1 METHH
6 LYHLAACWSARH
18 NILHSAPLTT
28 SPVIGTYV
36 PAQQALAAP
45 GTVIRAAAAQ
55 MIFASRTSQ
64 DFISPEQVRET
75 EKWTGKVG
83 RSFLS
88 SPCSCRAC
96 SFTCFALVFIIL
108 CEFINMLGRPGSA
121 DWNEACRQCT
131 SSYRHRNSCADNL
144 SYCLSVCTQKKG
156 PFGSFPSSNEMAR
169 TW

>member
-18 NILHSAPLTT
+18 NVLHSAPLTT

-83 RSFLS
+83 RYFRRPLARAVLAVLLFSSSFS
-88 SPCSCRAC
+88 S
-96 SFTCFALVFIIL
+96 F
-108 CEFINMLGRPGSA
+108 
-121 DWNEACRQCT
+121 
-131 SSYRHRNSCADNL
+131 
-144 SYCLSVCTQKKG
+144 SV
-156 PFGSFPSSNEMAR
+156 S
-169 TW
+169 